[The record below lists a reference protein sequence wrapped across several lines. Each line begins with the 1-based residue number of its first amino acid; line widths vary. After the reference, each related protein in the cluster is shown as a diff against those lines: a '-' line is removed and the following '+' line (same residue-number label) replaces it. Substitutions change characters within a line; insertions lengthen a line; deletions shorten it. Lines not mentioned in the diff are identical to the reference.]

1 MKTKF
6 IKSIATLA
14 TISLFAPWAS
24 AQYTYTDDDAT
35 DVTITGTVA
44 IGGVPVGAGTDLVQD
59 INVGLAL
66 TAVDVA
72 ANGVDIATNG
82 LAIGLNSTNIAG
94 NATNILAVA
103 NTGATNAGNI
113 VANATNI
120 SQNGSDIGITQVVV
134 SDNISDI
141 AQNATDIGTN
151 DTDIAQNATD
161 IGNNDTDIA
170 QNATNIAQNATNIG
184 TNDSDI
190 AQNVTDIAQNVT
202 DIAQNVTDIAQNATD
217 IGNEVT
223 RATAAEG
230 VNASGI
236 ATNAAD
242 IARIDSYD
250 THAQNLTD
258 LGALSI
264 GDIPPAISNVVT
276 DIEAYKAVEEGIK
289 AGLDNDIAIS
299 EGNIATT
306 QAGIDSDQGLADG
319 TQSAIVAALT
329 ANPLADVTA
338 LEAQLAIHQANI
350 ATGNTNL
357 ATQQAQLSVEQA
369 DLATSEIK
377 IALYDSAL
385 NPNTDPGAGVV
396 GPIAQAQADAA
407 LAAAAVT
414 QAVTDYT
421 TVNSSAAGLEGI
433 IADIDGVT
441 AGDQTAVTTAIVNAN
456 TTFGVIGAAAATV
469 QDIQTLVGVIDT
481 ELPNLPAISQAD
493 KDLAIQ
499 NVTDG
504 AYERVAI
511 ADNAANA
518 VVNAT
523 AIADETTRATAAEGA
538 NTTAIGV
545 NATAIANE
553 TTRATAA
560 EGVNATAISN
570 EVADRD
576 ALINRQVDGI
586 HIGANSFILDDTA
599 GAHVLT
605 TNDGSLTLGGGA
617 VTTVDVDA
625 DLDVNGDIFTSGD
638 VFVGGRTTG
647 LQSQVDSNRADIDR
661 NARGIAMAAAL
672 QHTTVLP
679 GMKHALDLSAA
690 HFEGETGLS
699 INYARRINDNMQINF
714 GAAATTDFD
723 ESVIKGGIGWQW

>member
-6 IKSIATLA
+6 IKNIATLA
-14 TISLFAPWAS
+14 AISLFAPWAS
-24 AQYTYTDDDAT
+24 AQYTDSNGDIISLNDIV
-35 DVTITGTVA
+35 DPNFGPL
-44 IGGVPVGAGTDLVQD
+44 GGPDLVSD
-59 INVGLAL
+59 INSVTSDLNNGIDAN
-66 TAVDVA
+66 TA
-72 ANGVDIATNG
+72 DIA
-82 LAIGLNSTNIAG
+82 
-94 NATNILAVA
+94 
-103 NTGATNAGNI
+103 
-113 VANATNI
+113 
-120 SQNGSDIGITQVVV
+120 D
-134 SDNISDI
+134 
-141 AQNATDIGTN
+141 N
-151 DTDIAQNATD
+151 DTDIAINTVEIQFNAAD
-161 IGNNDTDIA
+161 I
-170 QNATNIAQNATNIG
+170 
-184 TNDSDI
+184 
-190 AQNVTDIAQNVT
+190 V
-202 DIAQNVTDIAQNATD
+202 
-217 IGNEVT
+217 
-223 RATAAEG
+223 
-230 VNASGI
+230 
-236 ATNAAD
+236 TNAAASTADDAAIQNDVDLNEADSDLADANMQADVDQNEADSDNADAAIALASNNADAAIQNDVDLNEAASDLADANMQAEVDQNTTD

-518 VVNAT
+518 GVNAT